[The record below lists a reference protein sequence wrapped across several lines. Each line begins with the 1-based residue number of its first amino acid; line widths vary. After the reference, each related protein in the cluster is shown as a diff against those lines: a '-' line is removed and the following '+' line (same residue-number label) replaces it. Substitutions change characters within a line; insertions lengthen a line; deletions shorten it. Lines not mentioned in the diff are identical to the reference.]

1 MLISDL
7 DFFLSY
13 IITLLAL
20 LSFWKQELK
29 YVLHCTGRGRRD
41 GEGRKYIHTYI
52 QTNTHTHTRRLSFCI
67 NAYAWILSQSLLKPR
82 TWMMLS

>member
-13 IITLLAL
+13 SITLLAL

-41 GEGRKYIHTYI
+41 GEGRKYIPTYI
-52 QTNTHTHTRRLSFCI
+52 HTHKQTHTHTH
-67 NAYAWILSQSLLKPR
+67 AD
-82 TWMMLS
+82 

>member
-1 MLISDL
+1 MLISYL

-13 IITLLAL
+13 TITLLAL
-20 LSFWKQELK
+20 LSFWKQGLK

-52 QTNTHTHTRRLSFCI
+52 QTHTHIHIHTHTHTHTNSKF
-67 NAYAWILSQSLLKPR
+67 SLPIEL
-82 TWMMLS
+82 